1 MRFLVLGA
9 VAATLASAAAAAPLS
24 APAAVSVTIAPKLEK
39 QAVKTYGV
47 REIDQLASDLK
58 RQVSR
63 ELDRTG
69 ALAGGRVELT
79 LVDVKPNRPTFQQ
92 LGDTPGLS
100 MQSFGVGGAKIEGR
114 AISADG
120 TVKPVSYQW
129 YETDIRQAW
138 GRATWGDTYY
148 VFQHVARQISR
159 DAVVASR

>member
-9 VAATLASAAAAAPLS
+9 VAAAMASAAAAAPLS
-24 APAAVSVTIAPKLEK
+24 APATVSVAIAPKLEQK
-39 QAVKTYGV
+39 AIKTYGV
-47 REIDQLASDLK
+47 REIDQLSSDLK

-79 LVDVKPNRPTFQQ
+79 LVDVKPNRPTFKQ

-100 MQSFGVGGAKIEGR
+100 MRSFGVGGAKIEGR
-114 AISADG
+114 TISADG

-129 YETDIRQAW
+129 YETDIHQAW
-138 GRATWGDTYY
+138 GRATWGDADY
-148 VFQHVARQISR
+148 VFQHVARQIGR